1 MDVQRIVPNLTVASE
16 RQQGTLID
24 WNDARGFGFIR
35 DDRGRR
41 LFAHVSEF
49 PRGRRPAGGHR
60 VSFVAA
66 RDERDRMQATQVRYL
81 GSRPAGSASGYALTV
96 AIGVAAS
103 FFAVLAGLVT
113 LGDLPLLVAAAYGVL
128 SVVAVG
134 LYGSDKSAA
143 EQRRWRTPESTL
155 HLVALVG
162 GWPGAL
168 VARPL
173 FRHKTRKQPFRTIFW
188 LTVVAN
194 VATLAWFVV
203 VTR

>member
-1 MDVQRIVPNLTVASE
+1 MADE
-16 RQQGTLID
+16 RQHGVLTD

-35 DDRGRR
+35 DVRGRR

-49 PRGRRPAGGHR
+49 PRGRRPADGHR

-66 RDERDRMQATQVRYL
+66 RDERNRMQATGVRYV
-81 GSRPAGSASGYALTV
+81 GNRPTGSASGSALRV
-96 AIGVAAS
+96 AIVVAAS
-103 FFAVLAGLVT
+103 FFAVLAGLVA

-128 SVVAVG
+128 SVVALG
-134 LYGSDKSAA
+134 LYGADKSAA
-143 EQRRWRTPESTL
+143 EQRHRRTPESTL
-155 HLVALVG
+155 HLVALLG
-162 GWPGAL
+162 GWPGAM

-188 LTVVAN
+188 LTAMAN
-194 VATLAWFVV
+194 AAALVWLVV